1 MSRTG
6 KYIKLQKRILIDAMR
21 QAIMGDGG
29 DRFKV
34 TENCRRIINGAKLAC
49 NQLGYVSHGEQPCG
63 FSGNKHIEL

>member
-1 MSRTG
+1 
-6 KYIKLQKRILIDAMR
+6 
-21 QAIMGDGG
+21 MGDGG